1 LFKRGQLFQ
10 IAEVRS
16 EKKPSMFKLND
27 LLQDSVKGLFYRE
40 QLTKSPA
47 PKSSDYFFVE
57 KILGEKKIRGKKH
70 YLVKYLFYPSKFN
83 QYIPEENF
91 KKNS

>member
-1 LFKRGQLFQ
+1 LFQ
-10 IAEVRS
+10 IAAVNS
-16 EKKPSMFKLND
+16 EKNPPMFKLVD
-27 LLQDSVKGLFYRE
+27 LLKDSVKGLFYRE

-47 PKSSDYFFVE
+47 PKNSDYFFVE

-83 QYIPEENF
+83 QYIPEENL
-91 KKNS
+91 KKNN

>member
-1 LFKRGQLFQ
+1 LFQ
-10 IAEVRS
+10 IAEVYS
-16 EKKPSMFKLND
+16 EKIPPMFKLVD
-27 LLQDSVKGLFYRE
+27 LLKDSVKGLFYRE

-57 KILGEKKIRGKKH
+57 KILGQKKIQGKKH

-83 QYIPEENF
+83 QYVPEENL
-91 KKNS
+91 KMNH